1 MSASL
6 NWIALELV
14 DRLAELPALARVGD
28 GVVGRA
34 LGDPDGLRGGAQARA
49 LERAQRDRRPRP
61 TSPITFACG
70 TRTSSKIGWPVGE
83 ARIPSLCSSLPT
95 LKPGRSASTTNAVI
109 RLVSRSV
116 TAKVM

>member
-1 MSASL
+1 M

-14 DRLAELPALARVGD
+14 DRLPELAALARVGD

-34 LGDPDGLRGGAQARA
+34 LGDPDGLGGGAEARA
-49 LERAQRDRRPRP
+49 LERAERDAQALADLADHVLR
-61 TSPITFACG
+61 AG

-109 RLVSRSV
+109 RWISRSV